1 MKLNVRELSIISNIV
16 YQLPPKTIR
25 MAGVFSR
32 FNKKVQESAREYAPK
47 LEELSKKMEFI
58 NGFLS
63 QNKPKENE
71 VKSDI
76 FLKKEIELKELRNQL
91 KDLHSTELDIE
102 FSSKE
107 CKDIVKIIEF
117 GFESQLINFNMIDDY
132 LNLSIK
138 LNQ

>member
-1 MKLNVRELSIISNIV
+1 
-16 YQLPPKTIR
+16 
-25 MAGVFSR
+25 
-32 FNKKVQESAREYAPK
+32 VQESAREYAPK